1 MNYGIQA
8 KPPGGY
14 GMNRKI
20 LVTGGTGFIGSRVV
34 KRLIEVGDI
43 PIVLK
48 RSFSNIWRVKEFI
61 DKVITYDIDKVSIE
75 QVFRKEKIDG
85 VINLAV
91 SYKKYASISDIDE
104 LIDVNVKLP
113 VRLLELCKLSNIRLF
128 VTAGSYFQYSHDDS
142 VLSDYR
148 LSAARNL
155 YSASKSALGDIMRYY
170 SKYENVK
177 TAELIIFTPYGEMDH
192 EERLIPHIIKQ
203 KLSGNKVNLTQGFQR
218 LNLVYVEDIAD
229 AFVKAID
236 LTDFQEPNLIFNI
249 ANKESYSIREIITVM
264 EELFGSRIEVDWGVK
279 KAEELDLSKNY
290 SVDTEQAEKILKWRP
305 RFNIYDG
312 LRNTIAYYRRK
323 YDAN

>member
-1 MNYGIQA
+1 
-8 KPPGGY
+8 
-14 GMNRKI
+14 MNRRI
-20 LVTGGTGFIGSRVV
+20 LITGGTGFIGSRVV
-34 KRLIEVGDI
+34 KKLIDVGDI

-48 RSFSNIWRVKEFI
+48 RSFSNVWRIREFI
-61 DKVITYDIDKVSIE
+61 DNVTTYDIDKVSIE
-75 QVFRKEKIDG
+75 EVFRKEKIDAI
-85 VINLAV
+85 VNLAV
-91 SYKKYASISDIDE
+91 SYKKYASFSDIDE
-104 LIDVNVKLP
+104 LVDVNIKFP
-113 VRLLELCKLSNIRLF
+113 VRLLELCKVNNIRLF
-128 VTAGSYFQYSHDDS
+128 VTAGSYFQYGRDHS

-192 EERLIPHIIKQ
+192 EERLIPYIIKQ

-236 LTDFQEPNLIFNI
+236 LTDFQEPNLRFNI
-249 ANKESYSIREIITVM
+249 ANKESYSIREIVTVM
-264 EELFGSRIEVDWGVK
+264 EELFGSRIEVDWGVM
-279 KAEELDLSKNY
+279 KAEELDLSRNY
-290 SVDTEQAEKILKWRP
+290 LVDTEQAEKILKWRP

-312 LRNTIAYYRRK
+312 LRNTIAYFGRK
-323 YDAN
+323 

>member
-61 DKVITYDIDKVSIE
+61 DNVITYDIDKVSIE

-113 VRLLELCKLSNIRLF
+113 VRLLELCKLNNIRLF
-128 VTAGSYFQYSHDDS
+128 VTAGSYFQYSHDDAL
-142 VLSDYR
+142 LSDYR
-148 LSAARNL
+148 FSVARSL
-155 YSASKSALGDIMRYY
+155 YSSTKSALGEIMRYY

-192 EERLIPHIIKQ
+192 EEKLIPYIIRQ
-203 KLSGNKVNLTQGFQR
+203 KLSGNKVHLTEGFQR
-218 LNLVYVEDIAD
+218 LNLVYVGDIAD
-229 AFVKAID
+229 AFVRALDIKD
-236 LTDFQEPNLIFNI
+236 LQESNFVFNI
-249 ANKESYSIREIITVM
+249 ANKESYSIREIVTVM
-264 EELFGSRIEVDWGVK
+264 EELFGSRIEAEWSVI
-279 KAEELDLSKNY
+279 KAEESDLSRNY
-290 SVDTEQAEKILKWRP
+290 LVDLENTEKILKWKP
-305 RFNIYDG
+305 RFNIYEG
-312 LRNTIAYYRRK
+312 LKNTIAFYRGK
-323 YDAN
+323 KDEN